1 MTPSTNLNATF
12 LKTVNIFREL
22 PAGDLELL
30 AAQFETR
37 ELESESVIIHEGEL
51 SDEFFLLRSGT
62 AKVTRGKIGEEVII
76 TSLNPGDYFGEAAL
90 FQNVKRTANIQA
102 IDYVTLLVIT
112 KKNFE
117 QFLDLHPA
125 AAKRILHGMLKQ
137 LFFRLQKTSAQL
149 EFERQGGLA
158 HNALKDL
165 LS

>member
-1 MTPSTNLNATF
+1 MNLNATF

-22 PAGDLELL
+22 LNEDLQLL
-30 AAQFETR
+30 AEQFETR
-37 ELESESVIIHEGEL
+37 ELPSDSILIHEGEV
-51 SDEFFLLRSGT
+51 SDEFFILRSGT
-62 AKVTRGKIGEEVII
+62 AKVTRGKIGEEVLI
-76 TSLNPGDYFGEAAL
+76 TTLNPGDYFGEAAL

-102 IDYVTLLVIT
+102 IDYVTLLVIR
-112 KKNFE
+112 KKSFE
-117 QFLDLHPA
+117 DFLDAHST

-137 LFFRLQKTSAQL
+137 LFFRLQKTSSQL

>member
-1 MTPSTNLNATF
+1 MNLNATF

-22 PAGDLELL
+22 PPEDLQLL
-30 AAQFETR
+30 ADQFEVR
-37 ELESESVIIHEGEL
+37 ELPTDSVVIHEGEL
-51 SDEFFLLRSGT
+51 SDEFFILRSGT
-62 AKVTRGKIGEEVII
+62 AKVTRGKFGEDVII

-102 IDYVTLLVIT
+102 VEFVTLLVIR
-112 KKNFE
+112 KKAFE
-117 QFLDLHPA
+117 NFLDAHPA

-137 LFFRLQKTSAQL
+137 LFLRLQKTSAQL

-158 HNALKDL
+158 QNPLQGF